1 MIARLAWRSIWRHR
15 RRTIITVASIALGL
29 MFVIFFMSLGNGVYA
44 QLVDD
49 AVRMQA
55 GHVTLE
61 RRGYTDAPEVS
72 KRLGDVAAL
81 RRTVEALPA
90 VERTKILV
98 LGQGLARSGSGAVGV
113 AVVGVEPSVEAR
125 TSPLARRIVEGRFL
139 EDGDDAVVVIGAG
152 LARRL
157 DLAPGKKLVLA
168 TNDASGALV
177 EALFR
182 VRGVFRTGAEE
193 IDGYL
198 VEAPVDAVRR
208 LYGFGPDEAT
218 RIGVVL
224 RDPDEVG
231 EALAAIRARIPS
243 PEVAVLPWQ
252 KVLPELAAFI
262 RLDRTSDTTL
272 QGLLLFLVLFTI
284 FNTVLMSVLE
294 RTREF
299 AMLLAVGT
307 SPGWLE
313 WQVLL
318 ESAFLGL
325 LGTGLGMALGAAV
338 GGWFQVYGLDI
349 SRFYAEG
356 VTISGLA
363 LASRIHAKV
372 TLHLLLSVGAIVF
385 VATVLL
391 GIFPMRRA
399 ARVPIADVLR

>member
-1 MIARLAWRSIWRHR
+1 
-15 RRTIITVASIALGL
+15 
-29 MFVIFFMSLGNGVYA
+29 
-44 QLVDD
+44 
-49 AVRMQA
+49 
-55 GHVTLE
+55 
-61 RRGYTDAPEVS
+61 
-72 KRLGDVAAL
+72 VAAL
-81 RRTVEALPA
+81 RRTVEALPD
-90 VERTKILV
+90 VEGTKVLV

-113 AVVGVEPSVEAR
+113 AVMGVESSVEAR
-125 TSPLARRIVEGRFL
+125 TSPLARRIVAGRFL
-139 EDGDDAVVVIGAG
+139 EDGDDAVVVIGSA
-152 LARRL
+152 LAKRL

-168 TNDASGALV
+168 TNDASGGLV

-182 VRGVFRTGAEE
+182 VRGVFRTGADE

-198 VEAPVDAVRR
+198 VQAPLGAVRR

-218 RIGVVL
+218 RVGVVL
-224 RDPDEVG
+224 RDPDAVG

-313 WQVLL
+313 GQVLL

-325 LGTGLGMALGAAV
+325 LGTGLGIALGAAV

-372 TLHLLLSVGAIVF
+372 TLHLVLSVGAIVF
-385 VATVLL
+385 AATVLL